1 MLNDILLLT
10 KGHEVAARRIL
21 ERILPEYQ
29 RKYIIS
35 ISGEVDTGKAEVAHM
50 LGKLLKKENIR
61 VKMMYLDSYY
71 KIPPLERHKWREEN
85 GLECV
90 GPMEYDWEKINQN
103 IDNFLKDQR
112 ATMPCVDLFTGQI
125 DQLITDFKDIDVLV
139 VAGLYAMK
147 VEQANLKVFIEMTY
161 KETINEQIASGKEEL
176 TDFRMKVLE
185 QEHKAVMSLKRTA
198 DYYLDFD
205 TGELNHY

>member
-10 KGHEVAARRIL
+10 KNHEIAARNL
-21 ERILPEYQ
+21 LSRILPEYK

-50 LGKLLKKENIR
+50 LGKLLKKEGIR
-61 VKMMYLDSYY
+61 VKMMFLDSYY
-71 KIPPLERHKWREEN
+71 KVPPLERFKWRKDN

-90 GPMEYDWEKINQN
+90 GPMEYDWDKINQN
-103 IDNFLKDQR
+103 IDEFLKDQR

-125 DQLITDFKDIDVLV
+125 DQLITDFKDIDILII
-139 VAGLYAMK
+139 AGLYAMK
-147 VEQANLKVFIEMTY
+147 IEQADFRVFIEMTY

-176 TDFRMKVLE
+176 DEFRMKVLE
-185 QEHKAVMSLKRTA
+185 QEHKAVMSLKRQA
-198 DYYLDFD
+198 DYYLDFY
-205 TGELNHY
+205 TGELFHY

>member
-10 KGHEVAARRIL
+10 KSHEVAARRIL
-21 ERILPEYQ
+21 ERILPEYK

-71 KIPPLERHKWREEN
+71 KVAPLERHKWREEN

-147 VEQANLKVFIEMTY
+147 IEQANLRVFIEMTY

-185 QEHKAVMSLKRTA
+185 QEHKAVMSLKSMA

-205 TGELNHY
+205 TGELNHF